1 MLRRAFSMVTVGTQS
16 LCSIGRTIGLHVLH
30 VSGCK
35 ENLARLECEK
45 GRVGLNW
52 VSADLRQARRK
63 RERRGGRFWASN
75 FMASEVAPQLP
86 SLLDISPALCSCD
99 ACFPST
105 RSAIMANYF
114 TAPSNDERDLLSR
127 TTFCT
132 RISR

>member
-1 MLRRAFSMVTVGTQS
+1 M
-16 LCSIGRTIGLHVLH
+16 LHVFD
-30 VSGCK
+30 CK

-52 VSADLRQARRK
+52 VSADLRQARRN
-63 RERRGGRFWASN
+63 REGRGGRFWASN
-75 FMASEVAPQLP
+75 FMASEVAPQLH
-86 SLLDISPALCSCD
+86 SLLDRSPAPCSCD

-105 RSAIMANYF
+105 GSATMASYF
-114 TAPSNDERDLLSR
+114 TAPSNDERDSLSR